1 MTRENWPRRAAPL
14 EPAATALLV
23 IDVQKGILHPGAARQ
38 RPWFHETAT
47 EIAVPNIRWLLDA
60 ARASGVEVIYT
71 VIQSLTRDGRDR
83 SIDYKE
89 TSFHFPPGSVEAEV
103 CDEVQPMADEI
114 VLPKTSSSL
123 FNSTI
128 FEFLL
133 RNMGLDTV
141 IVTGFLT
148 DQCVDHTMR
157 DGADRGFRMI
167 CPTDACTTDTAER
180 HAAALAAFKGYGR
193 LTTTREIVAELHG
206 SSAAPNVRSNT
217 TA

>member
-1 MTRENWPRRAAPL
+1 MTRETWPRRDAPI
-14 EPAATALLV
+14 EPAGTALLV
-23 IDVQKGILHPGAARQ
+23 IDVQQGIFHPGAAAA
-38 RPWFHETAT
+38 RPWFHRTAA
-47 EIAVPNIRWLLDA
+47 EIAVPNIARLLEA
-60 ARASGVEVIYT
+60 ARIAGVEVIYT
-71 VIQSLTRDGRDR
+71 VIESLTRDGRDR

-89 TSFHFPPGSVEAEV
+89 TGFHFAPGSREAEV
-103 CDEVQPMADEI
+103 CDEVRPMADEI

-128 FEFLL
+128 FEYLL

-141 IVTGFLT
+141 LTTGFLT

-180 HAAALAAFKGYGR
+180 HEAALAAFKGYGR
-193 LTTTREIVAELHG
+193 LTTTAAIVAELRG
-206 SSAAPNVRSNT
+206 PPATQR
-217 TA
+217 